1 MTTALVSLLSGAPVR
16 EDVAMTGE
24 ITLRGQVLPVGGIK
38 MKALAARRAG
48 VTTFVLPKRNEADLD
63 DLPEE
68 LREEM
73 TFVLAE
79 TMDDVLSAAMPQDFL
94 DRRPGIKEDLEFAE
108 PITSGHEPVAAVA

>member
-1 MTTALVSLLSGAPVR
+1 M
-16 EDVAMTGE
+16 
-24 ITLRGQVLPVGGIK
+24 RGQVLPVGGIK

-48 VTTFVLPKRNEADLD
+48 VETFVLPKRNEADLD

-79 TMDDVLSAAMPQDFL
+79 TLDDVLAAAMPPAFIAQ
-94 DRRPGIKEDLEFAE
+94 RPGIEDALEFAE
-108 PITSGHEPVAAVA
+108 PLVSETDPVAAVA

>member
-1 MTTALVSLLSGAPVR
+1 
-16 EDVAMTGE
+16 
-24 ITLRGQVLPVGGIK
+24 VLPVGGIK

-79 TMDDVLSAAMPQDFL
+79 TMDDVLTAAMPQDFI
-94 DRRPGIKEDLEFAE
+94 DRRPGIKEELEFAE
-108 PITSGHEPVAAVA
+108 PITAGQEPVAAVA